1 MAHKKNDRI
10 NYHPVSGWEV
20 AIVTFALAYFAG
32 HIIAAL

>member
-1 MAHKKNDRI
+1 MAHNKEKFTE
-10 NYHPVSGWEV
+10 YHPVSKWEI